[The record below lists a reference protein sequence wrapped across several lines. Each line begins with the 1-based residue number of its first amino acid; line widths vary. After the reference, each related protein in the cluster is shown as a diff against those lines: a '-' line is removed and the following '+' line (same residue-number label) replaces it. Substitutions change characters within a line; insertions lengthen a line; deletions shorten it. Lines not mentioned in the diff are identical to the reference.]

1 MDPIVNNHLI
11 NAYKDLES
19 SLSQAYTDLYFCF
32 ENGKLKLVLSTLH
45 NNIIECFKKMNSR
58 LPSTE
63 NSNNHYWADDS
74 RKLKFNIELALYLQK
89 EFKDSELSFWID
101 EYYYNVFKQCLNFLK
116 SSEGSEIPL
125 GMQKITI
132 YEAIPIFVKLNSIS
146 NPEVNKN
153 YSLDLIGDGS
163 YAKVY
168 KYYDEFYKHY
178 FALKKLNK
186 KVNDKEIQRFIKEF
200 NIMKQINNPY
210 ILKVYSLD
218 ENKKEY
224 IMEYVDFTLKEY
236 IHKNNSKLSS
246 DERISLGIQIIKGIK
261 TLWNKNI
268 LHRDISLKN
277 ILIKQYDDIVVIKI
291 SDFGLVKELNSEL
304 TSENTEIKGSL
315 NEISRLQKK
324 GFNNYDK
331 SDEIYALSRV
341 LYFIATG
348 RTNLINT
355 KCDFLEKGINDNVK
369 NRYNNLDDLMRD
381 FKHYIKKKYIIN
393 VYY

>member
-63 NSNNHYWADDS
+63 NSNNHYWADGS

-381 FKHYIKKKYIIN
+381 FKHYIKKIYN
-393 VYY
+393 

>member
-63 NSNNHYWADDS
+63 NSNNHYWTDDS

-381 FKHYIKKKYIIN
+381 FKHYIKKIYN
-393 VYY
+393 

>member
-1 MDPIVNNHLI
+1 
-11 NAYKDLES
+11 AYKDLES

-168 KYYDEFYKHY
+168 KYYDEFYQCD
-178 FALKKLNK
+178 FALKRLNK
-186 KVNDKEIQRFIKEF
+186 KANTKETERFLKEF
-200 NIMKQINNPY
+200 EIMKNINNPY
-210 ILKVYSLD
+210 ILKVYSL
-218 ENKKEY
+218 NKDRNEY
-224 IMEYVDFTLKEY
+224 IMEYADFTLEKY
-236 IHKNNSKLSS
+236 IKQNNSKLSS
-246 DERISLGIQIIKGIK
+246 DEKISLGCQIIKGIEI
-261 TLWNKNI
+261 LWNNNL
-268 LHRDISLKN
+268 LHRDISLTNVLLK
-277 ILIKQYDDIVVIKI
+277 KYDDIYPVVKI
-291 SDFGLVKELNSEL
+291 SDFGLVKEISSQL
-304 TSENTEIKGSL
+304 TSENTEVKGSL

-324 GFNNYDK
+324 GFKNYDK

-341 LYFIATG
+341 LYFVATG
-348 RTNLINT
+348 KTNMEKAKCNFLQKATDENT
-355 KCDFLEKGINDNVK
+355 E
-369 NRYNNLDDLMRD
+369 NRYKNLNDLKKD
-381 FKHYIKKKYIIN
+381 FISFCKK
-393 VYY
+393 

>member
-277 ILIKQYDDIVVIKI
+277 ILIKQYNDIVVIKI

-381 FKHYIKKKYIIN
+381 FKHYIKKIYN
-393 VYY
+393 

>member
-63 NSNNHYWADDS
+63 NSNNRYWADDS

-381 FKHYIKKKYIIN
+381 FKHYIKKIYN
-393 VYY
+393 

>member
-341 LYFIATG
+341 LYFIVTG

-381 FKHYIKKKYIIN
+381 FKHYIKKIYN
-393 VYY
+393 

>member
-277 ILIKQYDDIVVIKI
+277 ILIEQYDDIVVIKI

-369 NRYNNLDDLMRD
+369 NRYNNL
-381 FKHYIKKKYIIN
+381 
-393 VYY
+393 

>member
-32 ENGKLKLVLSTLH
+32 ENVKLKLVLSTLH

-63 NSNNHYWADDS
+63 NSNNRYWADDS

-381 FKHYIKKKYIIN
+381 FKHYIKKIYN
-393 VYY
+393 

>member
-224 IMEYVDFTLKEY
+224 I
-236 IHKNNSKLSS
+236 HKNNSKLSS

-381 FKHYIKKKYIIN
+381 FKHYIKKIYN
-393 VYY
+393 

>member
-304 TSENTEIKGSL
+304 TSENTEMKGSL

-381 FKHYIKKKYIIN
+381 FKHYIKKIYN
-393 VYY
+393 

>member
-63 NSNNHYWADDS
+63 NSNNRYWADDS

-381 FKHYIKKKYIIN
+381 FKHYI
-393 VYY
+393 

>member
-355 KCDFLEKGINDNVK
+355 KCGFLEKGINDNVK

-381 FKHYIKKKYIIN
+381 FKHYIKKIYN
-393 VYY
+393 

>member
-1 MDPIVNNHLI
+1 MNSIVNNHLI

-19 SLSQAYTDLYFCF
+19 SLSQAYIDLYFCF

-63 NSNNHYWADDS
+63 NNNHYWADDS

-116 SSEGSEIPL
+116 SSEGSKIPL

-146 NPEVNKN
+146 NSEVNKN
-153 YSLDLIGDGS
+153 YSLELIGDGS

-178 FALKKLNK
+178 FALKRLNK
-186 KVNDKEIQRFIKEF
+186 KVDDKEIQRFIKEF

-277 ILIKQYDDIVVIKI
+277 ILIKQYDDIIVIKI

-381 FKHYIKKKYIIN
+381 FKHYIKKIYN
-393 VYY
+393 

>member
-1 MDPIVNNHLI
+1 M

-381 FKHYIKKKYIIN
+381 FKHYIKKIYN
-393 VYY
+393 

>member
-32 ENGKLKLVLSTLH
+32 ENGKLKLVLSTLY

-381 FKHYIKKKYIIN
+381 FKHYIKKIYN
-393 VYY
+393 

>member
-19 SLSQAYTDLYFCF
+19 SLSQVYTDLYFCF

-381 FKHYIKKKYIIN
+381 FKHYIKKIYN
-393 VYY
+393 

>member
-1 MDPIVNNHLI
+1 MDPIVNNYLI

-381 FKHYIKKKYIIN
+381 FKHYIKKI
-393 VYY
+393 

>member
-381 FKHYIKKKYIIN
+381 FK
-393 VYY
+393 

>member
-58 LPSTE
+58 LPSIE

-381 FKHYIKKKYIIN
+381 FKHYIKKIYN
-393 VYY
+393 

>member
-268 LHRDISLKN
+268 LHRNISLKN

-381 FKHYIKKKYIIN
+381 FKHYIKKIYN
-393 VYY
+393 

>member
-1 MDPIVNNHLI
+1 

-381 FKHYIKKKYIIN
+381 FKHYIKKIYN
-393 VYY
+393 

>member
-355 KCDFLEKGINDNVK
+355 KCDFLEKGINDNIK

-381 FKHYIKKKYIIN
+381 FKHYIKKIYN
-393 VYY
+393 

>member
-224 IMEYVDFTLKEY
+224 IMEYVDFTLKKY

-381 FKHYIKKKYIIN
+381 FKHYIKKIYN
-393 VYY
+393 

>member
-1 MDPIVNNHLI
+1 NNHLI

-381 FKHYIKKKYIIN
+381 FKH
-393 VYY
+393 

>member
-291 SDFGLVKELNSEL
+291 SDFGLVKELNSKL

-381 FKHYIKKKYIIN
+381 FKHYIKKIYN
-393 VYY
+393 

>member
-1 MDPIVNNHLI
+1 NNHLI

-304 TSENTEIKGSL
+304 TSENTEMKGSL

-381 FKHYIKKKYIIN
+381 FKHYIKKIYN
-393 VYY
+393 

>member
-178 FALKKLNK
+178 FALKKLNR

-381 FKHYIKKKYIIN
+381 FKHYIKKIYN
-393 VYY
+393 

>member
-277 ILIKQYDDIVVIKI
+277 ILIEQYDDIVVIKI

-369 NRYNNLDDLMRD
+369 NRYNNLDD
-381 FKHYIKKKYIIN
+381 
-393 VYY
+393 

>member
-1 MDPIVNNHLI
+1 
-11 NAYKDLES
+11 AYKDLES

-381 FKHYIKKKYIIN
+381 FKHYIKKIYN
-393 VYY
+393 

>member
-58 LPSTE
+58 FPSTE

-381 FKHYIKKKYIIN
+381 FKHYIKKIYN
-393 VYY
+393 

>member
-381 FKHYIKKKYIIN
+381 F
-393 VYY
+393 